1 MSKVKYFFYLLLLSI
16 CFSIG
21 MYLGIDRSGETATA
35 EGSKAEQASEE
46 VSTSQFDQMNRAAIM
61 EEVEKNGV
69 TENELEPAF
78 IHSVANKG
86 ETVVKHFFN
95 QIVHATYAIVDG
107 LFS

>member
-1 MSKVKYFFYLLLLSI
+1 MNKVKYFFYLLLLSI

-21 MYLGIDRSGETATA
+21 MYLGMDRSGETATA
-35 EGSKAEQASEE
+35 EGSTAEQEVEE
-46 VSTSQFDQMNRAAIM
+46 VAVSQIDQMNREAIM

-69 TENELEPAF
+69 AEKEFEPAF

-95 QIVHATYAIVDG
+95 QIVHATYAVVDG